1 MRGERGVPAPGGGQS
16 PLWEEPPLPE
26 GEPPSAERRGLSREV
41 RERRYDWEPGAT
53 PPTSSEKCGPPG
65 TCPSREPPL
74 VRTLQE
80 PGSRGRGRPT
90 ERDGRARG
98 QKRKVRGARDAIP
111 NPKWSWILWI
121 LCLWRALQM
130 GAALVLKGRGVL
142 LLRVAVRQL
151 TRSGQLLRE
160 TILRQREN
168 QDRQW
173 DPSQDAGGRVQHPPA
188 GPRGALLG
196 RRL

>member
-1 MRGERGVPAPGGGQS
+1 MGRTTTARGGAAIRREEGPIQGGER
-16 PLWEEPPLPE
+16 EEIRL
-26 GEPPSAERRGLSREV
+26 
-41 RERRYDWEPGAT
+41 
-53 PPTSSEKCGPPG
+53 G
-65 TCPSREPPL
+65 T

-151 TRSGQLLRE
+151 TRSGPLLRE